1 MEVRTMPIVIKSDG
15 NQSSGD
21 IIRRFK
27 KATVSTDV
35 VQKAKDRRYFTKP
48 SKVRAQKKIEKTR
61 LRRRARVLKHT
72 KNVSPEAIEKLYERI
87 ETM

>member
-1 MEVRTMPIVIKSDG
+1 MPIVIKSDG

-21 IIRRFK
+21 VIRRFK
-27 KATVSTDV
+27 KASASTDV

-72 KNVSPEAIEKLYERI
+72 KNVSAEAIEKLYERI
-87 ETM
+87 ETI